1 MSFRAVRQHIIR
13 FLMQIYRFIFSPH
26 DKFICLLSPNKLSEK
41 SSLFLGILFG
51 FLERIRPAHKPV
63 VLIYINLTVNFSID
77 GMQLILHHYL
87 QVAVRNPIH
96 HIVIGEVQV
105 LHERSYLTQQALV
118 AYCSR
123 FCFAISFPTF
133 RAKADSIVKF
143 WVLTML

>member
-1 MSFRAVRQHIIR
+1 M
-13 FLMQIYRFIFSPH
+13 
-26 DKFICLLSPNKLSEK
+26 LSLNMLSEK
-41 SSLFLGILFG
+41 LLAFRLLFG
-51 FLERIRPAHKPV
+51 LLERVRPAHKPV
-63 VLIYINLTVNFSID
+63 VLIYIDLAVNFAVD

-87 QVAVRNPIH
+87 KVAVRNPIH
-96 HIVIGEVQV
+96 HIFIGEVKV
-105 LHERSYLTQQALV
+105 FNERRYLPQQALV

>member
-1 MSFRAVRQHIIR
+1 M
-13 FLMQIYRFIFSPH
+13 
-26 DKFICLLSPNKLSEK
+26 LSEK
-41 SSLFLGILFG
+41 LLVFRLLFG
-51 FLERIRPAHKPV
+51 LLERVRPAHKTV
-63 VLIYINLTVNFSID
+63 VLIDIYLPVNLAKD
-77 GMQLILHHYL
+77 GMQLVFHHYL
-87 QVAVRNPIH
+87 QVSVRNPIH

-105 LHERSYLTQQALV
+105 LHERSYLPQQALV